1 MYDHF
6 IHAAILNQAT
16 PSLMLVIDH
25 SLWLAVMFVCEQLF
39 TGEIPE
45 EWTQL
50 PPVMDVL
57 RVSSNQ
63 LTGTVCVPVSRG

>member
-39 TGEIPE
+39 TGEIN
-45 EWTQL
+45 
-50 PPVMDVL
+50 D
-57 RVSSNQ
+57 
-63 LTGTVCVPVSRG
+63 SRGVDSAPARHGRAARVK